1 MIKLFDGY
9 EVEVDDY
16 AYTLRR
22 YTGKTNKNGK
32 PTYKVIGYYT
42 SLNAALNALSKRIA
56 QEKQKDG
63 CMSLREAVQSIRES
77 NERVEQF
84 IRQEIGEHDGS

>member
-84 IRQEIGEHDGS
+84 IRQEIGEHGGS